1 MHMFQVASYSNT
13 ETLSKEFG
21 IAVIKA
27 INVFKEKHER
37 LPGKIIIYRGGC
49 GDGDLPY
56 VSDVEV
62 KQLEDK
68 LKELYAQYDAKPE
81 LIFIVVSKK
90 INTRIFE
97 GDNNPKAG
105 TVVDSLITMEER

>member
-1 MHMFQVASYSNT
+1 MFQVASYSNT

-27 INVFKEKHER
+27 INVFKEKHEK

-49 GDGDLPY
+49 GDGDLAY

-62 KQLEDK
+62 KQLEAK
-68 LKELYAQYDAKPE
+68 LKDLYAQYDAKPE
-81 LIFIVVSKK
+81 LIFIIVSKK
-90 INTRIFE
+90 INSRIFE

-105 TVVDSLITMEER
+105 SVVDSMITMDER